1 MNFFKRAWLVTK
13 AKKGRTG
20 LLILVTS
27 AILIFVLAGLTIKNA
42 ANSAVESAKSKAGAT
57 VTLSVNREAMMKAF
71 KPDSENSS
79 DSSEASDDNS
89 DDGSAVTSIDLATA
103 KSIAEK
109 DDVASYLFT
118 TTTTATAGDGI
129 SAISISAISTSS
141 SSDDTSDSTSTD
153 SNQPD
158 RGGMMA
164 SGDFT
169 ITGVNSTDYVA
180 DFTSGASEI
189 KKGVGITS
197 DTADNSAVIS
207 SDLADEN
214 DLSVGDT
221 FTVSTTV
228 DDTETS
234 YTLTVVGIYDKSSTT
249 TTVQMMSKASNPQ
262 NNIYTNLTTAN
273 TMKGETDTLDSAI
286 YTLSNPKN
294 MDAFVK
300 EIKSDIDTDSY
311 SETSSDEIYEQMLS
325 PLNNISSIA
334 QNIVILVAIAGAV
347 ILTLIIILSIRERRY
362 EIGVLMSLGENRL
375 KIIGPFFTELLMVT
389 VISLVI
395 DSFAGNFVGN
405 ALGNQLLS
413 SSTSTEQTTQN
424 AGPGAGGPGQDTKSS
439 DSNADTNSN
448 QKPSAPGNGG
458 GRGMGNMVAMATSSS
473 QEIDDLDIKLTGT
486 DVAKLGGI
494 ALLIS
499 FISTILASIGIIRM
513 KPKDILTSN

>member
-79 DSSEASDDNS
+79 DSSESSGDSSDDS
-89 DDGSAVTSIDLATA
+89 SAVTSVDLATA

-118 TTTTATAGDGI
+118 TTTTATAGDG
-129 SAISISAISTSS
+129 ISAISTSS

-180 DFTSGASEI
+180 DFTSGTSEI

-197 DTADNSAVIS
+197 DTSDNSAVIS

-234 YTLTVVGIYDKSSTT
+234 YTLTVVGIYDNSSTAT
-249 TTVQMMSKASNPQ
+249 TAQMMSNASNPQ

-273 TMKGETDTLDSAI
+273 TMKGETDTLDSAV

-311 SETSSDEIYEQMLS
+311 SVTSSDEIYEQMLS

-334 QNIVILVAIAGAV
+334 QNIVILVAVAGAV
-347 ILTLIIILSIRERRY
+347 ILTLIVILSIRERRY

-375 KIIGPFFTELLMVT
+375 KIIGQFFTELLMVT
-389 VISLVI
+389 VVSLVI
-395 DSFAGNFVGN
+395 ASFAGNFVGN

-439 DSNADTNSN
+439 DSNTDTNSN

-486 DVAKLGGI
+486 DVAKLGSI

-499 FISTILASIGIIRM
+499 FVSTILASIGIIRM

>member
-79 DSSEASDDNS
+79 DSSESSGDSSDDS
-89 DDGSAVTSIDLATA
+89 SAVTSVDLATA

-129 SAISISAISTSS
+129 SAISTSS
-141 SSDDTSDSTSTD
+141 SSDDTSDNASTN

-180 DFTSGASEI
+180 DFTSGTSEI

-234 YTLTVVGIYDKSSTT
+234 YTLTVVGIYDNSSTAT
-249 TTVQMMSKASNPQ
+249 TAQMMSNASNPQ

-273 TMKGETDTLDSAI
+273 TMKGETDTLDSAV

-311 SETSSDEIYEQMLS
+311 SVTSSDEIYEQMLS

-334 QNIVILVAIAGAV
+334 QNIVILVAVAGAV
-347 ILTLIIILSIRERRY
+347 ILTLIVILSIRERRY

-375 KIIGPFFTELLMVT
+375 KIIGQFFTELLMVT
-389 VISLVI
+389 VVSLVI
-395 DSFAGNFVGN
+395 ASFAGNFVGN

-439 DSNADTNSN
+439 DSNTDTNSN

-499 FISTILASIGIIRM
+499 FVSTILASIGIIRM

>member
-79 DSSEASDDNS
+79 DSNESSGDSSDDS
-89 DDGSAVTSIDLATA
+89 SAVTSVDLATA

-129 SAISISAISTSS
+129 SAISTSS
-141 SSDDTSDSTSTD
+141 SSDDTSDSASTD

-180 DFTSGASEI
+180 DFTSGTSEI

-234 YTLTVVGIYDKSSTT
+234 YTLTVVGIYDNSSTAT
-249 TTVQMMSKASNPQ
+249 TAQMMSNASNPQ

-273 TMKGETDTLDSAI
+273 TMKGETDTLDSAV

-311 SETSSDEIYEQMLS
+311 SVTSSDEIYEQMLS

-334 QNIVILVAIAGAV
+334 QNIVILVAVAGAV
-347 ILTLIIILSIRERRY
+347 ILTLIVILSIRERRY

-375 KIIGPFFTELLMVT
+375 KIIGQFFTELLMVT
-389 VISLVI
+389 VVSLVI
-395 DSFAGNFVGN
+395 ASFAGNFVGN

-413 SSTSTEQTTQN
+413 SSTQTQQTTNQ
-424 AGPGAGGPGQDTKSS
+424 GPNGGGPGQE
-439 DSNADTNSN
+439 TNSSN
-448 QKPSAPGNGG
+448 DDNKQNDSKPQNDKPSGG
-458 GRGMGNMVAMATSSS
+458 GFGNMMSMATTSPK
-473 QEIDDLDIKLTGT
+473 EIDNLDIKLTGT

-513 KPKDILTSN
+513 KPKDILSSN

>member
-1 MNFFKRAWLVTK
+1 MNFLKRAWLVTK

-79 DSSEASDDNS
+79 DSSESSDDSS
-89 DDGSAVTSIDLATA
+89 DDSSAVTSVDLATA

-129 SAISISAISTSS
+129 SAISTSS
-141 SSDDTSDSTSTD
+141 SSDDTSDSASTD

-180 DFTSGASEI
+180 DFTSGTSEI

-228 DDTETS
+228 DDAETS
-234 YTLTVVGIYDKSSTT
+234 YTLTVVGIYDNSSTAT
-249 TTVQMMSKASNPQ
+249 TAQMMSNASNPQ

-273 TMKGETDTLDSAI
+273 TMKGETDTLDSAV

-311 SETSSDEIYEQMLS
+311 SVTSSDEIYEQMLS

-347 ILTLIIILSIRERRY
+347 ILTLIVILSIRERRY

-375 KIIGPFFTELLMVT
+375 KIIGQFFTELLMVT
-389 VISLVI
+389 VVSLVI
-395 DSFAGNFVGN
+395 ASFAGNFVGN

-439 DSNADTNSN
+439 DSNTDTNSN

>member
-129 SAISISAISTSS
+129 SAISISS

-228 DDTETS
+228 DDAETS
-234 YTLTVVGIYDKSSTT
+234 YTLTVVGIYDKSSTAT
-249 TTVQMMSKASNPQ
+249 TAQMMSKASNPQ

-294 MDAFVK
+294 IDAFVK

-311 SETSSDEIYEQMLS
+311 SVTSSDEIYEQMLS

-334 QNIVILVAIAGAV
+334 QNIVILVAVAGTV

-389 VISLVI
+389 VVSLAI
-395 DSFAGNFVGN
+395 ASFAGNFVGN

-448 QKPSAPGNGG
+448 QKQFAPGNGG

-499 FISTILASIGIIRM
+499 FVSTILASIGIIRM

>member
-20 LLILVTS
+20 LLVLVTS

-79 DSSEASDDNS
+79 DSNESSGDSSDDS
-89 DDGSAVTSIDLATA
+89 SAVTSVGLATA

-129 SAISISAISTSS
+129 SAISTSS
-141 SSDDTSDSTSTD
+141 SSDDASDSASTD

-169 ITGVNSTDYVA
+169 ITGVNSTDYVT
-180 DFTSGASEI
+180 DFTSGTSEI

-234 YTLTVVGIYDKSSTT
+234 YTLTVVGIYDNSSTAT
-249 TTVQMMSKASNPQ
+249 TAQMMSNASNPQ

-273 TMKGETDTLDSAI
+273 TMKGETDTLDSAV

-311 SETSSDEIYEQMLS
+311 SVTSSDEIYEQMLS

-334 QNIVILVAIAGAV
+334 QNIVILVAVAGAV
-347 ILTLIIILSIRERRY
+347 ILTLIVILSIRERRY

-375 KIIGPFFTELLMVT
+375 KIIGQFFTELLMVT
-389 VISLVI
+389 VVSLVI
-395 DSFAGNFVGN
+395 ASFAGNFVGN

-439 DSNADTNSN
+439 DSNTDTNSN

-499 FISTILASIGIIRM
+499 FVSTILASIGIIRM

>member
-79 DSSEASDDNS
+79 DSSESSGDSSDDNS
-89 DDGSAVTSIDLATA
+89 AVTSVNLATA

-129 SAISISAISTSS
+129 SAISTSS
-141 SSDDTSDSTSTD
+141 SSDDTSDSASTD

-180 DFTSGASEI
+180 DFTSGTSEI

-234 YTLTVVGIYDKSSTT
+234 YTLTVVGIYDNSSTAT
-249 TTVQMMSKASNPQ
+249 TAQMMSNASNPQ

-273 TMKGETDTLDSAI
+273 TMKGKIDTLDSAV

-311 SETSSDEIYEQMLS
+311 SVTSSDEIYEQMLS

-334 QNIVILVAIAGAV
+334 QNIVILVAVAGAV
-347 ILTLIIILSIRERRY
+347 ILTLIVILSIRERRY

-375 KIIGPFFTELLMVT
+375 KIIGQFFTELLMVT
-389 VISLVI
+389 VVSLVI
-395 DSFAGNFVGN
+395 ASFAGNFVGN

-439 DSNADTNSN
+439 DSNTDTNSN

-473 QEIDDLDIKLTGT
+473 QEIDDLDIKLTRT

-499 FISTILASIGIIRM
+499 FLSTILASIGIIRM

>member
-129 SAISISAISTSS
+129 SAISISS

-234 YTLTVVGIYDKSSTT
+234 YTLTVVGIYDNSSTAT
-249 TTVQMMSKASNPQ
+249 TAQMMSNASNPQ

-311 SETSSDEIYEQMLS
+311 SVTSSDEIYEQMLS

-334 QNIVILVAIAGAV
+334 QNIVILVAVAGAV

-375 KIIGPFFTELLMVT
+375 KIIGPFFTELLIVT
-389 VISLVI
+389 VVSLAI
-395 DSFAGNFVGN
+395 ASFAGNFVGN

-499 FISTILASIGIIRM
+499 FVSTILASIGIIRM

>member
-20 LLILVTS
+20 LLVLVTS

-57 VTLSVNREAMMKAF
+57 VTLSVNRKAMMKAF

-79 DSSEASDDNS
+79 DSSESSGDSSGDSSDDS
-89 DDGSAVTSIDLATA
+89 SAVTSVDLATA

-129 SAISISAISTSS
+129 SAISTSS
-141 SSDDTSDSTSTD
+141 SSDDTSDNASTD

-180 DFTSGASEI
+180 DFTSGTSEI

-234 YTLTVVGIYDKSSTT
+234 YTLTVVGIYDNSSTAT
-249 TTVQMMSKASNPQ
+249 TAQMMSNASNPQ

-273 TMKGETDTLDSAI
+273 TMKGETDTLDSAV

-311 SETSSDEIYEQMLS
+311 SVTSSDEIYEQMLS

-334 QNIVILVAIAGAV
+334 QNIVILVAVAGAV
-347 ILTLIIILSIRERRY
+347 ILTLIVILSIRERRY

-375 KIIGPFFTELLMVT
+375 KIIGQFFTELLMVT
-389 VISLVI
+389 VVSLVI
-395 DSFAGNFVGN
+395 ASFAGNFVGN

-439 DSNADTNSN
+439 DSNTDTNSN

-499 FISTILASIGIIRM
+499 FVSTILASIGIIRM

>member
-20 LLILVTS
+20 LLVLVTS

-79 DSSEASDDNS
+79 DSSESSGDSSDDS
-89 DDGSAVTSIDLATA
+89 SAVTSVDLATA

-129 SAISISAISTSS
+129 SAISTSS
-141 SSDDTSDSTSTD
+141 SSDDTSDSASTD

-180 DFTSGASEI
+180 DFTSGTSEI

-197 DTADNSAVIS
+197 DTADKSAVIS

-234 YTLTVVGIYDKSSTT
+234 YTLTVVGIYDNSSTAT
-249 TTVQMMSKASNPQ
+249 TAQMMSNASNPQ

-273 TMKGETDTLDSAI
+273 TMKGETDTLDSAV

-311 SETSSDEIYEQMLS
+311 SVTSSDEIYEQMLS
-325 PLNNISSIA
+325 PLSNISSIA
-334 QNIVILVAIAGAV
+334 QNIVILVAVAGAV
-347 ILTLIIILSIRERRY
+347 ILTLIVILSIRERRY

-375 KIIGPFFTELLMVT
+375 KIIGQFFTELLMVT
-389 VISLVI
+389 VVSLVI
-395 DSFAGNFVGN
+395 ASFAGNFVGN

-439 DSNADTNSN
+439 DSNTDTNSN

-499 FISTILASIGIIRM
+499 FVSTILASIGIIRM

>member
-79 DSSEASDDNS
+79 DSSESSGDSSDDS
-89 DDGSAVTSIDLATA
+89 SAVTSVDLATA

-129 SAISISAISTSS
+129 SAISTSS
-141 SSDDTSDSTSTD
+141 SSDDASDSASID

-180 DFTSGASEI
+180 DFTSGTSEI

-197 DTADNSAVIS
+197 DSADNSAVIS

-234 YTLTVVGIYDKSSTT
+234 YTLTVVGIYDNSSTAT
-249 TTVQMMSKASNPQ
+249 TAQMMSNASNPQ
-262 NNIYTNLTTAN
+262 NNIYTNITTAN
-273 TMKGETDTLDSAI
+273 TMKGETDTLDSAV

-311 SETSSDEIYEQMLS
+311 SVTSSDEIYEQMLS

-334 QNIVILVAIAGAV
+334 QNIVILVAVAGAV
-347 ILTLIIILSIRERRY
+347 ILTLIVILSIRERRY

-375 KIIGPFFTELLMVT
+375 KIIGQFFTELLMVT
-389 VISLVI
+389 VVSLVI
-395 DSFAGNFVGN
+395 ASFAGNFVGN

-413 SSTSTEQTTQN
+413 SSTSTEHTTQN

-439 DSNADTNSN
+439 DSNTDTNSN

-499 FISTILASIGIIRM
+499 FVSTILASIGIIRM

>member
-79 DSSEASDDNS
+79 DSNESSDDSS
-89 DDGSAVTSIDLATA
+89 DDSSAVTSVDLATA

-129 SAISISAISTSS
+129 SAISTSS
-141 SSDDTSDSTSTD
+141 SSDDASDSASTD

-180 DFTSGASEI
+180 DFTSGTSEI

-234 YTLTVVGIYDKSSTT
+234 YTLTVVGIYDNSSTAT
-249 TTVQMMSKASNPQ
+249 TAQMMSNASNPQ

-273 TMKGETDTLDSAI
+273 TMKGETDTLDSAV

-311 SETSSDEIYEQMLS
+311 SVTSSDEIYEQMLS

-334 QNIVILVAIAGAV
+334 QNIVILVAVAGAV
-347 ILTLIIILSIRERRY
+347 ILTLIVILSIRERRY

-375 KIIGPFFTELLMVT
+375 KIIGQFFTELLMVT
-389 VISLVI
+389 VVSLVI
-395 DSFAGNFVGN
+395 ASFAGNFVGN

-439 DSNADTNSN
+439 DSNTDTNSN

-499 FISTILASIGIIRM
+499 FVSTILASIGIIRM

>member
-42 ANSAVESAKSKAGAT
+42 ANSAVESAKSKAAAT

-71 KPDSENSS
+71 KPNSENSS
-79 DSSEASDDNS
+79 DSSESSDDSS
-89 DDGSAVTSIDLATA
+89 DDSSAVTSVNLATA

-129 SAISISAISTSS
+129 SAISTSS
-141 SSDDTSDSTSTD
+141 SSDDASDSASTD

-180 DFTSGASEI
+180 DFTSGTSKI

-234 YTLTVVGIYDKSSTT
+234 YTLTVVGIYDNSSTAT
-249 TTVQMMSKASNPQ
+249 TAQMMSNASNPQ

-273 TMKGETDTLDSAI
+273 TMKGETDTLDSAV

-311 SETSSDEIYEQMLS
+311 SVTSSDEIYEQMLS

-334 QNIVILVAIAGAV
+334 QNIVILVAVAGAV
-347 ILTLIIILSIRERRY
+347 ILTLIVILSIRERRY

-375 KIIGPFFTELLMVT
+375 KIIGQFFTELLMVT
-389 VISLVI
+389 VVSLVI
-395 DSFAGNFVGN
+395 ASFAGNFVGN

-439 DSNADTNSN
+439 DSNTDTNSN

-473 QEIDDLDIKLTGT
+473 QEIDDLNIKLTGT

-499 FISTILASIGIIRM
+499 FVSTILASIGIIRM

>member
-79 DSSEASDDNS
+79 DSSEASGDSS
-89 DDGSAVTSIDLATA
+89 DDSSAVTSVDLATA

-129 SAISISAISTSS
+129 SAISTSS
-141 SSDDTSDSTSTD
+141 SSDDTSNSASTD

-158 RGGMMA
+158 RGDMMT

-180 DFTSGASEI
+180 DFTSGTSEI

-234 YTLTVVGIYDKSSTT
+234 YTLTVVGIYDNSSTAT
-249 TTVQMMSKASNPQ
+249 TAQMMSNASNPQ

-273 TMKGETDTLDSAI
+273 TMKGETDTLDSAV

-311 SETSSDEIYEQMLS
+311 SVTSSDEIYEQMLS

-334 QNIVILVAIAGAV
+334 QNIVILVAVAGAV
-347 ILTLIIILSIRERRY
+347 ILTLIVILSIRERRY

-375 KIIGPFFTELLMVT
+375 KIIGQFFTELLMVT
-389 VISLVI
+389 VVSLVI
-395 DSFAGNFVGN
+395 ASFAGNFVGN

-439 DSNADTNSN
+439 DSNTDTNSN

-499 FISTILASIGIIRM
+499 FVSTILASIGIIRM

>member
-20 LLILVTS
+20 LLVLVTS

-79 DSSEASDDNS
+79 DSSESSGDSSDDT
-89 DDGSAVTSIDLATA
+89 SAVTSVDLATA

-129 SAISISAISTSS
+129 SAISTSS
-141 SSDDTSDSTSTD
+141 SSDDASDSASTD

-180 DFTSGASEI
+180 DFTSGTSEI

-234 YTLTVVGIYDKSSTT
+234 YTLTVVGIYDNSSTAT
-249 TTVQMMSKASNPQ
+249 TAQMMSNASNPQ

-273 TMKGETDTLDSAI
+273 TMKGETDTLDSAV

-311 SETSSDEIYEQMLS
+311 SVTSSDEIYEQMLS

-334 QNIVILVAIAGAV
+334 QNIVILVAVAGAV
-347 ILTLIIILSIRERRY
+347 ILTLIVILSIRERRY

-375 KIIGPFFTELLMVT
+375 KIIGQFFTELLMVT
-389 VISLVI
+389 VVSLVI
-395 DSFAGNFVGN
+395 ASFAGNFVGN
-405 ALGNQLLS
+405 ALGNQLL

-439 DSNADTNSN
+439 DSNTDTNSN

-499 FISTILASIGIIRM
+499 FVSTILASIGIIRM

>member
-42 ANSAVESAKSKAGAT
+42 ANAAVESAKSKAGAT

-79 DSSEASDDNS
+79 DSSESSDDS
-89 DDGSAVTSIDLATA
+89 STITSVDLAIA

-129 SAISISAISTSS
+129 SAISTSS
-141 SSDDTSDSTSTD
+141 SSDDTSDSASTD

-180 DFTSGASEI
+180 DFTSGTSEI

-234 YTLTVVGIYDKSSTT
+234 YTLTVVGIYDNSSTAT
-249 TTVQMMSKASNPQ
+249 TAQMMSNASNPQ

-273 TMKGETDTLDSAI
+273 TMKGETDTLDSAV

-311 SETSSDEIYEQMLS
+311 SVTSSDEIYEQMLS

-334 QNIVILVAIAGAV
+334 QNIVILVAVAGAV
-347 ILTLIIILSIRERRY
+347 ILTLIVILSIRERRY

-375 KIIGPFFTELLMVT
+375 KIIGQFFTELLMVT
-389 VISLVI
+389 VVSLVI
-395 DSFAGNFVGN
+395 ASFAGNFVGN

-439 DSNADTNSN
+439 DSNTDTNSN

-499 FISTILASIGIIRM
+499 FVSTILASIGIIRM